1 MIAHPMPDVDF
12 LFKVVLLGD
21 AGVGKSSILRRFVD
35 GTYDP
40 HYCCTI
46 GVEFGA
52 RTLQIGCACVRLQ
65 IWDTAG
71 AERYRAVSRAYYRGA
86 VGVMLVYDV
95 TSRMSFRHLDDW
107 IGEVNANADDDPRL
121 VILGSKCDVDASKI
135 EVPTEEAA
143 EYAQSVGAAFMEVSA
158 RLGKGVDEAFA
169 LMAEDVLRVKAGM
182 DARRPGCVRL
192 PGPGEP
198 VPCATA
204 HSSSLR
210 CC

>member
-1 MIAHPMPDVDF
+1 MRDCDF
-12 LFKVVLLGD
+12 AFKVVLQGD
-21 AGVGKSSILRRFVD
+21 PGVGKSSIMHRFVN
-35 GTYDP
+35 GTYAHDS
-40 HYCCTI
+40 CCTI
-46 GVEFGA
+46 GAVFGT
-52 RTLQIGCACVRLQ
+52 RTLQIGCASAKLQ

-71 AERYRAVSRAYYRGA
+71 CDFGRRFHASRLYFRGA
-86 VGVMLVYDV
+86 MGVMLVYDV

-107 IGEVNANADDDPRL
+107 IGEINANADAPRV

-169 LMAEDVLRVKAGM
+169 LMAEDVLRVKAGT

-198 VPCATA
+198 VPCTTA

-210 CC
+210 CCT